1 MQRQRTTR
9 SRAGYHMLS
18 RLSAASAPRAAASAP
33 RRMRSTTVGPSL
45 ATRRGATA
53 TSEGSASCAGPC
65 VCTVGDELL
74 YGERESNGNERFLLR
89 TLHARGTPAAM
100 AAQLPDDP
108 QTIADFIRFAQQQR
122 YSPIFVAGGL
132 GGTHDDKTREAIA
145 LALNRRLVKHTE
157 CFQILEQS
165 FGARGIEF
173 TAQRQRMADLP
184 EGCDLIANPIGAPGF
199 SCEGVFAFP
208 GFPSMLQ
215 PMVEAVLEAI
225 DAASAADS
233 GATAGQLRTEQQVFP
248 CSEGVI
254 SQLVEEFAA
263 AHPQLRI
270 GIYPSDQQFGK
281 QCKLVLRYRSATD
294 GGDAVLEWNRLLRQ
308 CKQLAAE
315 YVKSAQ
321 GETEYARYVRAKI

>member
-1 MQRQRTTR
+1 
-9 SRAGYHMLS
+9 MLR
-18 RLSAASAPRAAASAP
+18 RLSTAASAPAPRAAVAAP
-33 RRMRSTTVGPSL
+33 RRMLSKTVIPSL
-45 ATRRGATA
+45 APGGATA
-53 TSEGSASCAGPC
+53 SEGSCAGPC

-74 YGERESNGNERFLLR
+74 YGERESNGNERFLLHA
-89 TLHARGTPAAM
+89 LHARGTPAAM

-108 QTIADFIRFAQQQR
+108 QTIADFIHFAQQQR

-132 GGTHDDKTREAIA
+132 GGTHDDKTREAVA

-157 CFQILEQS
+157 CFQILQQS

-199 SCEGVFAFP
+199 SCDGVFAFP

-215 PMVEAVLEAI
+215 PMVAAVLQAL
-225 DAASAADS
+225 DAESATD
-233 GATAGQLRTEQQVFP
+233 GATVGQLRTEQQAFP

-254 SQLVEEFAA
+254 SDLVEEFAA

-281 QCKLVLRYRSATD
+281 QCKLVLRYRSTID
-294 GGDAVLEWNRLLRQ
+294 GGDAIMEWNRLLQ
-308 CKQLAAE
+308 KCKELAAE
-315 YVKSAQ
+315 YVKSTQ
-321 GETEYARYVRAKI
+321 GETEHARYMRAKI